1 MTLPRSVAVF
11 DLGGVLI
18 DWNPRHLY
26 RKLFEHE
33 ADMEHFLA
41 NICTPEWNQQL
52 DAGRSFAEACA
63 ALKVEH
69 ANSAEVIDAWFERF
83 DEMMAGPIA
92 GTVDILSELREREV
106 PIYALS
112 NWSAETFPFARRRF
126 EFLQWFRAILLSAEV
141 HLLKPDP
148 RIFERFC
155 ETFALRP
162 EQMVYIDDAQHNVEV
177 ARRIGMHG
185 IRFDD
190 AASLREELVQLGL
203 LGSRARIEHVA
214 AWVSNLDRARG
225 FYERWFH
232 AASTPEYSSAKREF
246 RSRFLSLDGG
256 PRLELMVSPK
266 EAPRHDHIAISVG
279 SRSAV
284 DRLVKEMEIAGVR
297 IVSRPRV
304 TGDGY
309 YEAVIEDSEGNV
321 VEITA

>member
-1 MTLPRSVAVF
+1 MGSDSVSWRFFGHRSAEHPQDERSNACRIPPLTARSSHWTVKGSL
-11 DLGGVLI
+11 LGGPTACAVGTIPCPQASRQRLRTETGGI
-18 DWNPRHLY
+18 ARS
-26 RKLFEHE
+26 RVFEHE

-41 NICTPEWNQQL
+41 NICTAEWNQQL

-69 ANSAEVIDAWFERF
+69 ANSAEMIDAWFERF

-92 GTVDILSELREREV
+92 GTADILSELREREV

-126 EFLQWFRAILLSAEV
+126 EFLQGFRAILLSPGV
-141 HLLKPDP
+141 HLPKPDP

-177 ARRIGMHG
+177 ARRLGMHG

-203 LGSRARIEHVA
+203 LASRARIEHVA
-214 AWVSNLDRARG
+214 AWVSNLDRAR
-225 FYERWFH
+225 
-232 AASTPEYSSAKREF
+232 
-246 RSRFLSLDGG
+246 FL
-256 PRLELMVSPK
+256 
-266 EAPRHDHIAISVG
+266 
-279 SRSAV
+279 
-284 DRLVKEMEIAGVR
+284 
-297 IVSRPRV
+297 
-304 TGDGY
+304 
-309 YEAVIEDSEGNV
+309 
-321 VEITA
+321 